1 MKGSAYISGAAVAL
15 DEVAVSPVID
25 LTDKTDVTL
34 DFKNVFQY
42 YKIGGSNIDVADFSG
57 KYAFLVVR
65 EDKTTEWTRFAEPTA
80 PTAFSWDFFDNETV
94 SLDAYK
100 GKKIQFG
107 FEYVSTEEC
116 AGTWEI

>member
-1 MKGSAYISGAAVAL
+1 M
-15 DEVAVSPVID
+15 
-25 LTDKTDVTL
+25 
-34 DFKNVFQY
+34 
-42 YKIGGSNIDVADFSG
+42 
-57 KYAFLVVR
+57 VVR

-116 AGTWEI
+116 AGTWEIKDIVVKGKTKSGVANIELDETAAPVYYNLQGVRVANPEKGLYIVVKGNKSSKVIF